1 MRTIDYQNLDIKSLI
16 KNRFD
21 YLNNIIKKIGKM
33 KILYFILAYIENFE
47 QQFYLQFW
55 NKKYNEKQ

>member
-47 QQFYLQFW
+47 QQFYL
-55 NKKYNEKQ
+55 